1 MYSLPLDG
9 GEYHGPLDGTDLPGD
24 ACLVL
29 TTDPKPRL
37 RFVDAVSQLGG
48 PDKATPR
55 TIMRTMGVKGL
66 TLYHLKSH
74 LQKFRLGRQACKES
88 TTDNSKDGNQDTGSS
103 SSSSLRMAAQEQNEG
118 YQVTEALRAQME
130 VQRRLHKQLE
140 VQRRLQLR
148 IEAQGKYLHS
158 ILEKACK
165 AFDEQAATFAG
176 LEAAREE
183 LSELAIRVSNSTRVP
198 FFDATKMM
206 MMPSLSE
213 LSVAIDHK
221 TNITTNCS
229 VESPLTSNTNGS
241 SISAASMKKRHR
253 DMGLGYEAGWPN
265 SSTIGSMLCCCVNS
279 ESNKKYAELDAK
291 LERKMVESRRY
302 YPGHRSLKSMD
313 SIIMMFPKLREGL
326 RNIRNV
332 FESYDQ
338 DRNGTIDMEELK
350 KCLEELK
357 LMSLSEEEVKGL
369 YGWCDVDGSKGIQ
382 FNEFIVLLCLIY
394 LLAKPSAESNV
405 EESIELGPKLVESIF
420 DPIVEVFLFL
430 DKDGKGKLNKAD
442 VIKTLNNEDY
452 PLERSPKHVTNMRFE
467 EMDWGRKG
475 KVGFREFLF
484 AFMSWVGIDDADGYM
499 SS

>member
-1 MYSLPLDG
+1 
-9 GEYHGPLDGTDLPGD
+9 
-24 ACLVL
+24 
-29 TTDPKPRL
+29 
-37 RFVDAVSQLGG
+37 
-48 PDKATPR
+48 
-55 TIMRTMGVKGL
+55 
-66 TLYHLKSH
+66 
-74 LQKFRLGRQACKES
+74 
-88 TTDNSKDGNQDTGSS
+88 
-103 SSSSLRMAAQEQNEG
+103 
-118 YQVTEALRAQME
+118 
-130 VQRRLHKQLE
+130 
-140 VQRRLQLR
+140 
-148 IEAQGKYLHS
+148 
-158 ILEKACK
+158 
-165 AFDEQAATFAG
+165 
-176 LEAAREE
+176 
-183 LSELAIRVSNSTRVP
+183 
-198 FFDATKMM
+198 
-206 MMPSLSE
+206 
-213 LSVAIDHK
+213 
-221 TNITTNCS
+221 
-229 VESPLTSNTNGS
+229 
-241 SISAASMKKRHR
+241 
-253 DMGLGYEAGWPN
+253 MGLGYEEAWWPS

-313 SIIMMFPKLREGL
+313 SIIMMFPKLKEGL

-338 DRNGTIDMEELK
+338 DGNGTIDMEELK

-357 LMSLSEEEVKGL
+357 LMSLSDEEVKGL

-394 LLAKPSAESNV
+394 LLAKPSSESRE
-405 EESIELGPKLVESIF
+405 EESRELGPKLVESIF

-484 AFMSWVGIDDADGYM
+484 AFMSWVGLDDVDGYM
-499 SS
+499 TS

>member
-291 LERKMVESRRY
+291 LERKMVERRRY

-420 DPIVEVFLFL
+420 DPILEVFLFL

>member
-1 MYSLPLDG
+1 
-9 GEYHGPLDGTDLPGD
+9 
-24 ACLVL
+24 
-29 TTDPKPRL
+29 
-37 RFVDAVSQLGG
+37 
-48 PDKATPR
+48 
-55 TIMRTMGVKGL
+55 MRTMGVKGL

-74 LQKFRLGRQACKES
+74 LQVNKLIPQSCGCVLCLGES
-88 TTDNSKDGNQDTGSS
+88 AGH
-103 SSSSLRMAAQEQNEG
+103 RG

-130 VQRRLHKQLE
+130 VHRRLHELLE
-140 VQRRLQLR
+140 DRGK
-148 IEAQGKYLHS
+148 QGKYLQS

-176 LEAAREE
+176 LEVAREE
-183 LSELAIRVSNSTRVP
+183 LSELAIKVSNSTTVP

-213 LSVAIDHK
+213 LAVAAIDHK
-221 TNITTNCS
+221 SITTNCS
-229 VESPLTSNTNGS
+229 VESSLTSNTNGS
-241 SISAASMKKRHR
+241 SVSAASVKKPTSWRQY
-253 DMGLGYEAGWPN
+253 GPW
-265 SSTIGSMLCCCVNS
+265 
-279 ESNKKYAELDAK
+279 SNKKYAELDAK

-313 SIIMMFPKLREGL
+313 SIIMMFPKLKEGL

-338 DRNGTIDMEELK
+338 DGNGTIDMEELK

-357 LMSLSEEEVKGL
+357 LMSLSDEEVKGL

-394 LLAKPSAESNV
+394 LLAKPSSESRE
-405 EESIELGPKLVESIF
+405 EESRELGPKLVESIF

-484 AFMSWVGIDDADGYM
+484 AFMSWVGLDDVDGYM
-499 SS
+499 TS

>member
-37 RFVDAVSQLGG
+37 RSDAQN
-48 PDKATPR
+48 
-55 TIMRTMGVKGL
+55 
-66 TLYHLKSH
+66 YHENNGSERSDSLPPQITSS
-74 LQKFRLGRQACKES
+74 GRQACKES
-88 TTDNSKDGNQDTGSS
+88 TTDNSKDGNDTGSS

-265 SSTIGSMLCCCVNS
+265 SSTIG
-279 ESNKKYAELDAK
+279 
-291 LERKMVESRRY
+291 
-302 YPGHRSLKSMD
+302 
-313 SIIMMFPKLREGL
+313 
-326 RNIRNV
+326 
-332 FESYDQ
+332 
-338 DRNGTIDMEELK
+338 
-350 KCLEELK
+350 
-357 LMSLSEEEVKGL
+357 
-369 YGWCDVDGSKGIQ
+369 
-382 FNEFIVLLCLIY
+382 
-394 LLAKPSAESNV
+394 
-405 EESIELGPKLVESIF
+405 
-420 DPIVEVFLFL
+420 
-430 DKDGKGKLNKAD
+430 
-442 VIKTLNNEDY
+442 
-452 PLERSPKHVTNMRFE
+452 
-467 EMDWGRKG
+467 
-475 KVGFREFLF
+475 
-484 AFMSWVGIDDADGYM
+484 
-499 SS
+499 

>member
-37 RFVDAVSQLGG
+37 RSDAQNYHENNGSERSDSLPPQITSSELAGHRFIFFIIIENGSARAERV
-48 PDKATPR
+48 
-55 TIMRTMGVKGL
+55 GVTKSL
-66 TLYHLKSH
+66 KLY
-74 LQKFRLGRQACKES
+74 
-88 TTDNSKDGNQDTGSS
+88 
-103 SSSSLRMAAQEQNEG
+103 
-118 YQVTEALRAQME
+118 ALRWKSKE
-130 VQRRLHKQLE
+130 DYTSNW
-140 VQRRLQLR
+140 RLQLR

-265 SSTIGSMLCCCVNS
+265 SSTIG
-279 ESNKKYAELDAK
+279 
-291 LERKMVESRRY
+291 
-302 YPGHRSLKSMD
+302 
-313 SIIMMFPKLREGL
+313 
-326 RNIRNV
+326 
-332 FESYDQ
+332 
-338 DRNGTIDMEELK
+338 
-350 KCLEELK
+350 
-357 LMSLSEEEVKGL
+357 
-369 YGWCDVDGSKGIQ
+369 
-382 FNEFIVLLCLIY
+382 
-394 LLAKPSAESNV
+394 
-405 EESIELGPKLVESIF
+405 
-420 DPIVEVFLFL
+420 
-430 DKDGKGKLNKAD
+430 
-442 VIKTLNNEDY
+442 
-452 PLERSPKHVTNMRFE
+452 
-467 EMDWGRKG
+467 
-475 KVGFREFLF
+475 
-484 AFMSWVGIDDADGYM
+484 
-499 SS
+499 